1 MTLDVLHVV
10 GARPN
15 FPKAA
20 PVLSG
25 LESAGVGQ
33 LLVHTGQHYDDHMS
47 ESFFREL
54 NLPRPDI
61 NLGVGSGP
69 HAQQTA
75 NIMVGLEKAFEE
87 TRPHLVVVYG
97 DVNSTLAAAVV
108 ASKLWI
114 AIAHVEAG
122 LRSFDRRMPEEINRV
137 LTDQVS
143 DLLFTTSPEA
153 ADNLMHEGVPA
164 SRVHFVG
171 NTMIDTLQ
179 QVLPDLDPP
188 AVRRR
193 LGIPHE
199 FVLATLHRPSN
210 VDDPQSARSMV
221 HILNA
226 AAERLP
232 VVLPL
237 HPRGRRALMDAG
249 LSADNRVLVLDPLPY
264 VDFVSLL
271 MEAQAVITDSGGVQ
285 EESTYLRVPC
295 LTLRSTTERPI
306 TISHGSNRLVSKESV
321 VQELDNVLLSRRD
334 GSSLPPT
341 RPPLWDG
348 HAGERIADVVMS
360 WLSRGNI

>member
-1 MTLDVLHVV
+1 MTLEVLHVV

-25 LESAGVGQ
+25 LEAAGATQ
-33 LLVHTGQHYDDHMS
+33 LLVHTGQHYDDQMS

-61 NLGVGSGP
+61 NLGVGSGT
-69 HAQQTA
+69 HARQTA
-75 NIMVGLEKAFEE
+75 NIMVGLEEVFEKA
-87 TRPHLVVVYG
+87 RPRLVVVYG
-97 DVNSTLAAAVV
+97 DVNSTLSAAVV
-108 ASKLWI
+108 ASKLCI
-114 AIAHVEAG
+114 PIAHVEAG
-122 LRSFDRRMPEEINRV
+122 LRSFDRRMPEEVNRV

-143 DLLFTTSPEA
+143 DILFTTSPEA
-153 ADNLMHEGVPA
+153 ADNLRLEGVPA
-164 SRVHFVG
+164 SRIHFVG
-171 NTMIDTLQ
+171 NTMIDSLK
-179 QVLPDLDPP
+179 QVMPDLDPT

-193 LGIPHE
+193 LSLPHE

-237 HPRGRRALMDAG
+237 HPRGRKALMEAG
-249 LSADNRVLVLDPLPY
+249 LSADSRVLVLDPLSY
-264 VDFVSLL
+264 LDFVSLL
-271 MEAQAVITDSGGVQ
+271 VDAQAVITDSGGVQ
-285 EESTYLRVPC
+285 EETTYLRVPC

-306 TISHGSNRLVSKESV
+306 TISHGSNRLVSEESV
-321 VQELDNVLLSRRD
+321 VNELDDVLSGKRD
-334 GSSLPPT
+334 DSAPLP
-341 RPPLWDG
+341 RMPPLWDG
-348 HAGERIADVVMS
+348 HAGERISDVLMA
-360 WLSRGNI
+360 WLARSNS